1 MNMIRWIDMVDP
13 VYTLAKLAGVD
24 PDELRITG
32 IIVMDNHMSIWYQ
45 DEKGIARHKTV
56 GYSL

>member
-1 MNMIRWIDMVDP
+1 MVDP

-24 PDELRITG
+24 PDELKVTG
-32 IIVMDNHMSIWYQ
+32 IIIMDNHMSIWYQ